1 VWRDRLSA
9 GARKVKAGD
18 LRHPSVVRLYES
30 GRKARDRA
38 LGGQCMLMQRKALR
52 IEDAAA
58 LVPDGCRVM
67 IGGFMGVGAPLR
79 LIDALIAAGRRDLTL
94 IINDTARADF
104 SVGKLVA
111 AGCARRIV
119 ASHIGRNTEAQ
130 RLLAAG
136 ALEVEFVPQGSLAE
150 RIRAGGAGLGGVLT
164 RTGLGTLAAEGKPT
178 IELGG
183 ETWLIE
189 TALRADVALVA
200 AAMADHLGNLAYTL
214 TAQNFNPLM
223 AMAADLVIAEA
234 REIVPVGVIPPDQVR
249 TPGALVDHILE
260 REA

>member
-1 VWRDRLSA
+1 
-9 GARKVKAGD
+9 
-18 LRHPSVVRLYES
+18 
-30 GRKARDRA
+30 
-38 LGGQCMLMQRKALR
+38 
-52 IEDAAA
+52 
-58 LVPDGCRVM
+58 M

-79 LIDALIAAGRRDLTL
+79 LVDALIDAGRRELTL
-94 IINDTARADF
+94 IINDTARPDF
-104 SVGKLVA
+104 AVGKLIV
-111 AGCARRIV
+111 AGCARRII
-119 ASHIGRNTEAQ
+119 ASHIGRNPEAQ
-130 RLLAAG
+130 RRFANGELD
-136 ALEVEFVPQGSLAE
+136 VEFVPQGSLAE

-164 RTGLGTLAAEGKPT
+164 RTGLGTRAAEGKPT
-178 IELGG
+178 VEIGG

-189 TALRADVALVA
+189 TALRADVALIN

-260 REA
+260 RQQ